1 MYFVTVFFTA
11 LRKANGIQTNA
22 GHDNTKRVLT
32 TSLACT
38 FFNTLC
44 LSENKKINVYIAT
57 IYSKANN
64 YENYHLM
71 TRVLQKT
78 RETIFASP
86 SASQTCGLTR

>member
-32 TSLACT
+32 TSLAVHSL
-38 FFNTLC
+38 TLYVYQKK
-44 LSENKKINVYIAT
+44 KKINVYIAI

-78 RETIFASP
+78 REIIFASP

>member
-1 MYFVTVFFTA
+1 MFIR
-11 LRKANGIQTNA
+11 RK
-22 GHDNTKRVLT
+22 
-32 TSLACT
+32 
-38 FFNTLC
+38 
-44 LSENKKINVYIAT
+44 KKINVYIAI

-78 RETIFASP
+78 CEIIFASP